1 MSQLRFC
8 KADESLRPA
17 LIERM
22 KEILAGSD
30 AHNAA
35 GFDDTQWRWQYEDL
49 PGGRAAAYLAMSDGE
64 IQGYYHVPF
73 YAGRVRGKPVTFAAV
88 QDVAVSAAM
97 RGQGVFRRL
106 AHYANDDLEQHA
118 DLVITFPNDR
128 SIHTFEKY
136 NGYSRLTTLDAY
148 LLPLRSAQVI
158 QAKRRLAGV
167 EHVLGAIG
175 DTVVRLR
182 SVPRLAGLQIE
193 QLPGATA
200 QLAGLFER
208 HAETW
213 STGVDRSADY
223 LQWRVFDK
231 PGDPYSVLV
240 SRDGEGLSAAAIF
253 REDHILGCDALV
265 LMDFAFLPDRHAHLL
280 ALVQHVKRHA
290 ADLFARRPALIFA
303 AGNSRTLGQ
312 LRRIGFLK
320 VPASLNPRPL
330 NLLVRDVRTGD
341 MPMDPADW
349 HITLSD
355 WDVL

>member
-8 KADESLRPA
+8 NADKSLRPA

-35 GFDDTQWRWQYEDL
+35 GFGAAHWRWQYEDL
-49 PGGRAAAYLAMSDGE
+49 PGGQAAVYLAMIDGE
-64 IQGYYHVPF
+64 IHGYYHVPF
-73 YAGRVRGKPVTFAAV
+73 YAGTVRGRACTFAAV
-88 QDVAVSAAM
+88 QDVAVSEAM
-97 RGQGVFRRL
+97 RGQGVFRQL
-106 AHYANDDLEQHA
+106 AQYANDDLERHA

-136 NGYSRLTTLDAY
+136 NDYARLTTLDAY
-148 LLPLRSAQVI
+148 LLPLRSAKVI
-158 QAKRRLAGV
+158 RARRRMAGI

-175 DTVVRLR
+175 DTFVRLR
-182 SVPRLAGLQIE
+182 SVRRPAGLQIE
-193 QLPGATA
+193 PLPRATA

-213 STGVDRSADY
+213 STGVRRSVEY

-231 PGDPYSVLV
+231 PGDPYTVLV
-240 SRDGEGLSAAAIF
+240 SRQGENLTAAAIF

-265 LMDFAFLPDRHAHLL
+265 LMDFAFLPDTQGHLL
-280 ALVQHVKRHA
+280 ALVQHVKRNASDH
-290 ADLFARRPALIFA
+290 FARRPALIFA
-303 AGNSRTLGQ
+303 GGNSQTLGQ
-312 LRRIGFLK
+312 LRRIGFFR
-320 VPASLNPRPL
+320 VPAALNPRPL
-330 NLLVRDVRTGD
+330 NLLVRDVRTGVV
-341 MPMDPADW
+341 PMDPTDW

-355 WDVL
+355 WDVF